1 MGFLGDDGEDEV
13 EIKASTQVDSNND
26 SDETE
31 LMNEVESKFGRD
43 SSGSSSSEGSGSVGL
58 EEVHRQNEKIIS
70 MLEELTGS
78 KNSDVEDD
86 FSTGDGLDGVL

>member
-13 EIKASTQVDSNND
+13 EIKASTQVDST
-26 SDETE
+26 SDEETE
-31 LMNEVESKFGRD
+31 LMNEVESKFGSD
-43 SSGSSSSEGSGSVGL
+43 SSGSSSSKDSDVSL

-70 MLEELTGS
+70 MLEDLTGS
-78 KNSDVEDD
+78 KNSDGEDD

>member
-1 MGFLGDDGEDEV
+1 MGFLGEDGEDEV

-43 SSGSSSSEGSGSVGL
+43 NSGSSSSEGSDSVSL

>member
-26 SDETE
+26 SEETE

-43 SSGSSSSEGSGSVGL
+43 SSGSSSSEGSGSVSL